1 MKLRWKNEDVSRFE
15 TKWRLRE
22 EEEEDEGVRL
32 ESGGGGGGGDG
43 GGEPGERGV
52 GVGS

>member
-15 TKWRLRE
+15 TKSRLRE

-32 ESGGGGGGGDG
+32 ESGGGGGDG